1 MTVNQSKKYSVLIG
15 RLEEYRQDKER
26 VYLREQ
32 KRLKQKYRNVMQQL
46 KHDQT
51 MEMDESKVHF

>member
-1 MTVNQSKKYSVLIG
+1 MTQSKKYSVLVR

-32 KRLKQKYRNVMQQL
+32 KRLKQKYKNVVQQL
-46 KHDQT
+46 RHDQT
-51 MEMDESKVHF
+51 IELE